1 MRKLTDHKTK
11 KRRVKIMG
19 KCERS
24 NCLLYSEKR
33 DNNCKGLRSTYDD
46 DYTCRFFKE
55 KETVENEKK
64 EVEEE

>member
-1 MRKLTDHKTK
+1 
-11 KRRVKIMG
+11 MG

-33 DNNCKGLRSTYDD
+33 DNNCKGLKSTYDD

-55 KETVENEKK
+55 KEAVENEKK